1 MSFWKRRLLYQ
12 IALNYPFKKRTRS
25 WMEESYW
32 SSLDKS
38 GQVWTSLDKYG
49 KAMTTHGSANLF
61 FLIRNFYSSNYYQQS
76 SVYWLKSFARPPWH
90 TFLLNENVL
99 LRELVVL
106 LLHTVP
112 NPNFC
117 VHFFG
122 LKMTNGQGKTFHMVP
137 MH

>member
-1 MSFWKRRLLYQ
+1 MYSSRVSTLVSCSKYYSASF
-12 IALNYPFKKRTRS
+12 LN
-25 WMEESYW
+25 
-32 SSLDKS
+32 KS
-38 GQVWTSLDKYG
+38 GQVWTSRDKSGQVSTSLDKSG
-49 KAMTTHGSANLF
+49 QAITTHGSANLF